1 MFVNTSIA
9 LILLFPSS
17 NVLNLTQ
24 ALPKSFYFIDSIVSY
39 LLMLLSMQIELLGIA
54 VFGRALENH
63 FINIR
68 IKKTLIQIMTNKNLL
83 REF

>member
-54 VFGRALENH
+54 VFGQALENY
-63 FINIR
+63 FINII
-68 IKKTLIQIMTNKNLL
+68 IKKTLIQIITNKNLL

>member
-1 MFVNTSIA
+1 
-9 LILLFPSS
+9 
-17 NVLNLTQ
+17 
-24 ALPKSFYFIDSIVSY
+24 
-39 LLMLLSMQIELLGIA
+39 MQIELLGIA
-54 VFGRALENH
+54 VFGRALENY